1 MMSKE
6 KWHAVNMTS
15 KEKLHDVTIND
26 GHLTEAHQRNTAYEP
41 CLIATVLQLALA
53 I

>member
-1 MMSKE
+1 MQFC
-6 KWHAVNMTS
+6 ANDDGPRNRAQA
-15 KEKLHDVTIND
+15 DVTIND